1 MGRILTA
8 LLVFSPCITAPEWG
22 NIIGKQAKQ
31 MNLVLR
37 AYYSQIPISQEYFW
51 TVDQGAPF
59 QAALPAQSGLGLHL
73 LEPNAGCRTQN
84 DLIPFG
90 KPLFGFPGSN
100 PRLT

>member
-51 TVDQGAPF
+51 TVDQCAPF
-59 QAALPAQSGLGLHL
+59 QVAQPAQSGLGLHL
-73 LEPNAGCRTQN
+73 LEANAGCRTQN
-84 DLIPFG
+84 DLF
-90 KPLFGFPGSN
+90 LFANRCFVFPALN
-100 PRLT
+100 